1 VRTGTVPPPLD
12 SQVNRRVD
20 AFEPR
25 TAAGPNLTGVNPP
38 EHPDYRFTL
47 ANERTL
53 LAYLRTGLGLVAGGV
68 AVATYAPDL
77 GVRWGSTALA
87 LALALLGLGAAL
99 GGYVRWRAN
108 EAAIRAGRPLPENWV
123 APALLAVVAAVLVI
137 ALVLVGVEVLRR

>member
-1 VRTGTVPPPLD
+1 MTRP
-12 SQVNRRVD
+12 S
-20 AFEPR
+20 
-25 TAAGPNLTGVNPP
+25 LTGVRPP
-38 EHPDYRFTL
+38 EEPADPPDYRFTL

-53 LAYLRTGLGLVAGGV
+53 LAWLRTGLALVAGGV

-108 EAAIRAGRPLPENWV
+108 EAAIRADRPLPDSWV
-123 APALLAVVAAVLVI
+123 APALVAVVAAVLVV
-137 ALVLVGVEVLRR
+137 ALLLIG